1 MNSWYK
7 SPVDV
12 FLSASLQD
20 IYFTL
25 DKSAREDGYSIESEQ
40 KEEWEA
46 TIDVVKKALTR
57 PSLGLI
63 KGILAEYNFR
73 RRGLR
78 IDFVLLAPG
87 ADIPV
92 NLMYRL

>member
-7 SPVDV
+7 SSVDG

-25 DKSAREDGYSIESEQ
+25 DKSAREDGYSIEIEQ
-40 KEEWEA
+40 KVEWEA
-46 TIDVVKKALTR
+46 TIGVVKNALSR
-57 PSLGLI
+57 PGLSLV
-63 KGILAEYNFR
+63 KGVIAEYNFR

-78 IDFVLLAPG
+78 IDFVLLC
-87 ADIPV
+87 
-92 NLMYRL
+92 